1 MINLF
6 NPVWL
11 PRSSRDQ
18 AGNLSQYLIEG
29 QLKHELR
36 IQPSQRLIYM

>member
-6 NPVWL
+6 NPVWF
-11 PRSSRDQ
+11 PRSTRDQ